1 MTTVTSPRA
10 VLGVIVPS
18 TNTVVEAEYNAMR
31 PEGVSYH
38 AGRIFIGKPGLGG
51 DDDFEAFLED
61 LRTQIDS
68 AIDGVVTCEPDRIVM
83 GMSAETFWGGAEGSA
98 QFEAHVKERAGGR
111 AVSTGAIACR
121 DALHAFGAKRIA
133 VITPYQPV
141 GDEQVRSFF
150 TELGFDVTAVH
161 GLKCD
166 SATSIA
172 DVTPE
177 EIRAAFL
184 AVDGPD
190 VDALVQAGTNLAA
203 VAVATELER
212 ELGKPVIA
220 INAATVWHALR
231 AEGIEDQ
238 LTGFGRLLAEH

>member
-18 TNTVVEAEYNAMR
+18 TNTVVEAEYNSMR
-31 PEGVSYH
+31 PRGVSFH
-38 AGRIFIGKPGLGG
+38 AGRIFIGKPGLG
-51 DDDFEAFLED
+51 DDADFEAFLED

-83 GMSAETFWGGAEGSA
+83 GMSAETFWGGSEGAAEF
-98 QFEAHVKERAGGR
+98 QAHVEQRSGR
-111 AVSTGAIACR
+111 SVSTGAAACKE
-121 DALHAFGAKRIA
+121 ALEAFGAKRIA

-141 GDEQVRSFF
+141 GDGQVQAFF
-150 TELGFDVTAVH
+150 TEQGFDVARVH

-203 VAVATELER
+203 VEVAAQLEI
-212 ELGKPVIA
+212 ELGKPVVA

-231 AEGIEDQ
+231 AEGIDDRI
-238 LTGFGRLLAEH
+238 TGHGRLLAEF

>member
-18 TNTVVEAEYNAMR
+18 TNTVVEAEYNRMR

-38 AGRIFIGKPGLGG
+38 AGRIFIAKPGLN
-51 DDDFEAFLED
+51 DDADFEAFLVD

-68 AIDGVVTCEPDRIVM
+68 AIRDVVTCEPDRIVM
-83 GMSAETFWGGAEGSA
+83 GMSAETFWGGSDGAAEF
-98 QFEAHVKERAGGR
+98 QAHVEEASGLQ
-111 AVSTGAIACR
+111 VSTGAVACK
-121 DALHAFGAKRIA
+121 DALDAFGAKRIA
-133 VITPYQPV
+133 VITPYQSV
-141 GDEQVRSFF
+141 GDEQVRAFF
-150 TELGFDVTAVH
+150 TEQGFEVTAVH

-177 EIRAAFL
+177 QIRTAFL
-184 AVDGPD
+184 AVDAPD

-203 VAVATELER
+203 VAVAAELEA

-231 AEGIEDQ
+231 AQGIDDRLQ
-238 LTGFGRLLAEH
+238 GHGRLLAEH

>member
-10 VLGVIVPS
+10 VLGVVVPS

-31 PEGVSYH
+31 PPGVSFH
-38 AGRIFIGKPGLGG
+38 SGRIFIGKPGLNS
-51 DDDFEAFLED
+51 DEDFVAFLED
-61 LRTQIDS
+61 LRTQMDDTIRS
-68 AIDGVVTCEPDRIVM
+68 LVTCEPDRIVM
-83 GMSAETFWGGAEGSA
+83 GMSAETFWGGADGAAAFQLDVEQKSGL
-98 QFEAHVKERAGGR
+98 K
-111 AVSTGAIACR
+111 VSTGALACKG
-121 DALHAFGAKRIA
+121 ALDAFGAKRIA

-141 GDEQVRSFF
+141 GDEQVRAFF
-150 TELGFDVTAVH
+150 TELGYEVTTVL

-203 VAVATELER
+203 VAVAAELEA

-231 AEGIEDQ
+231 AEGVHDRLQ
-238 LTGFGRLLAEH
+238 GFGRLLAEH

>member
-1 MTTVTSPRA
+1 MPTLTSPRA

-31 PEGVSYH
+31 PDGVSFH
-38 AGRIFIGKPGLGG
+38 SSRILIRKPGLG
-51 DDDFEAFLED
+51 DDQDFVDFLED
-61 LRTQIDS
+61 LRLEMDS
-68 AIDGVVTCEPDRIVM
+68 AIASLVTCEPDRIVM
-83 GMSAETFWGGAEGSA
+83 GMSAETFWGGADGAAAFQKDVEEKSGL
-98 QFEAHVKERAGGR
+98 K
-111 AVSTGAIACR
+111 VSTGALACKA
-121 DALHAFGAKRIA
+121 ALDVFGARRIG

-150 TELGFDVTAVH
+150 TELGYEVAAVA

-172 DVTPE
+172 SVTPA

-184 AVDGPD
+184 AVDSPEVD
-190 VDALVQAGTNLAA
+190 VLVQAGTNLAA
-203 VAVATELER
+203 VAVAAELER

-231 AEGIEDQ
+231 AEGIDDRI
-238 LTGFGRLLAEH
+238 TGFGRLLAEY